1 MGRNVEIKARVRD
14 AGQLRSRVAEIA
26 DAPPEII
33 EQEDTFFHVA
43 KGRLKLRVFEGGN
56 GELIYYRR
64 PDAAGPKTSEYEIAP
79 VADPA
84 ALKII
89 LERVLGVSGVVR
101 KRRELHMVGRTRI
114 HLDDVDGLRDFIEL
128 ELVLRQ
134 AENIE
139 TAQREA
145 EELLETLDIDR
156 ASLVKGAYVDLLG

>member
-1 MGRNVEIKARVRD
+1 MGRNVEIKARVKN
-14 AGQLRSRVAEIA
+14 AGQLRRRVAEIA

-33 EQEDTFFHVA
+33 EQEDTFFRAA

-84 ALKII
+84 ALKSI

-114 HLDDVDGLRDFIEL
+114 HLDDVAGLGDFIEL
-128 ELVLRQ
+128 EVVLRET
-134 AENIE
+134 ENIE

-145 EELLETLDIDR
+145 EKLLETLGIDR
-156 ASLVKGAYVDLLG
+156 ASLVAGAYVDLLG